1 MSSKRDHVTDTMMQE
16 FFYLEYKVTPKRTL
30 TRATGNEAVTIEL
43 PAEHLVDWKHQQP
56 DRYLTDEEIAIEL
69 TQAVASTAAD
79 RFVVLS
85 HDPLKEQEIHSARF
99 LPERLTV
106 MDERECD
113 YEDNGIRAWFII
125 SLCRRQ
131 LLQP

>member
-1 MSSKRDHVTDTMMQE
+1 MSEQ
-16 FFYLEYKVTPKRTL
+16 FFYIQYKVTPRRTL
-30 TRATGNEAVTIEL
+30 TRGTGNEAITIEL
-43 PAEHLVDWKHQQP
+43 PVKHVIDWKLQQP

-69 TQAVASTAAD
+69 TQGVAIAAAD

-99 LPERLTV
+99 LPERLPV

-113 YEDNGIRAWFII
+113 YEDNGIRAWFIGAGV
-125 SLCRRQ
+125 LT
-131 LLQP
+131 